1 MIHSEELSVEQKLKI
16 VRKIKGFTQEEMG
29 KAISLS
35 RSAISLYESEA
46 EEDKRFTYKPTQVR
60 KLKEFLGIESIPI
73 LKGEYPIFKN
83 NLYKWLNLIFEGRMD
98 EAKELQEFLS
108 PITIVP
114 FEPELTSLFL
124 LFEAKVLL
132 SERKIKE
139 AEERLEVVK
148 NKSGFLS
155 NEVYYHYNCTL
166 GSIKAFEGKFEEAL
180 KHFLYVEDLEF
191 DNFDKGIPLY
201 FNIGYC
207 YSNMGRFSR
216 AIASFERIRHLYN
229 HKSPNYHWIRLC
241 NTLGLNYM
249 RLGDAEEAIKLFN
262 RALSDAVSIDH
273 KLLSEILLHNLGCA
287 HVRAKNYTYALE
299 CFDEAPT
306 QTNESPLTYLEKLYY
321 KAVCLVMLKRPNME
335 ETLRHGKSF
344 SAENKSEMYTM
355 LFESL
360 SHLSTIGR
368 SESRQFLEEET
379 IPYLINEQK
388 YHVAIFYCERVREYF
403 ISINRK
409 SKINELG
416 NIILGLTQKMIR

>member
-29 KAISLS
+29 KAIGLS
-35 RSAISLYESEA
+35 RSSISLYESDA

-60 KLKEFLGIESIPI
+60 KLKKFLGIESVPI
-73 LKGEYPIFKN
+73 LKGEYPIFKGS
-83 NLYKWLNLIFEGRMD
+83 LYKWLNLIFEGRMD

-148 NKSGFLS
+148 NKPGFSS

-166 GSIKAFEGKFEEAL
+166 GSVKIYEGKFEEAL

-191 DNFDKGIPLY
+191 DNFEKGIHLY

-207 YSNMGRFSR
+207 YSNMGRCTR
-216 AIASFERIRHLYN
+216 AIASFERIRQLYN
-229 HKSPNYHWIRLC
+229 FELPNYHLIAMC

-262 RALSDAVSIDH
+262 RTLNDAVSIGDEFYTEA
-273 KLLSEILLHNLGCA
+273 SLHNLGCA
-287 HVRAKNYTYALE
+287 HVRAKNYSYALE
-299 CFDEAPT
+299 CFEEVSEKIDREH
-306 QTNESPLTYLEKLYY
+306 YLFLENAYY
-321 KAVCLVMLKRPNME
+321 QVLCLVMLERRNAKE
-335 ETLRHGKSF
+335 ELEKGKVLSQ
-344 SAENKSEMYTM
+344 SNENYTI

-360 SHLSTIGR
+360 SHLATRYAQGSK
-368 SESRQFLEEET
+368 QFIEEKT
-379 IPYLINEQK
+379 IPHLINERK
-388 YHVAIFYCERVREYF
+388 YHVALFYCERVRECY
-403 ISINRK
+403 IRESRK
-409 SKINELG
+409 TKANELS
-416 NIILGLTQKMIR
+416 NIMYEITAKMTK